1 MVGTSIAQRR
11 SRFRQQSPV
20 RIRFRYPKSFQWD
33 PKKPMRRSQDK
44 NGGTCENHAPVGAI
58 ALPVARV
65 LQGHQRVADTRSWR
79 DASLTF
85 LPTTGNGERKALGRT
100 HEFCRNL
107 QTKAI
112 HAKVLAMALDESN
125 KKAWLSQQKSEA
137 RHGERFD
144 IKKAKQ
150 IWERPCDTAK
160 QIGWQGRRTH
170 D

>member
-1 MVGTSIAQRR
+1 
-11 SRFRQQSPV
+11 
-20 RIRFRYPKSFQWD
+20 
-33 PKKPMRRSQDK
+33 MRRSQDK

-144 IKKAKQ
+144 IKKRNRFGSDHATRQSKSVGKDA
-150 IWERPCDTAK
+150 ERMTKENSMAAVGNC
-160 QIGWQGRRTH
+160 R
-170 D
+170 